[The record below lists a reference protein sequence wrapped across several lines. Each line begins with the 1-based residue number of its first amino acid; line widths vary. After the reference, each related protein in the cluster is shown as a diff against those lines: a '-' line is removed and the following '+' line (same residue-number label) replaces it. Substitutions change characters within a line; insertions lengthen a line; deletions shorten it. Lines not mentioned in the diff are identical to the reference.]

1 MEIHIILFELHFV
14 IHCAHN
20 VVISI
25 THVARTGLHIDV
37 CVTVSGDVDVR
48 LIMSTDTEK
57 YFGIQL
63 CW

>member
-14 IHCAHN
+14 IHRAHN

-25 THVARTGLHIDV
+25 TRVARTGLHIDV
-37 CVTVSGDVDVR
+37 CFIVSSDVDVR
-48 LIMSTDTEK
+48 LIMSTYTEK

-63 CW
+63 C